1 MVREVADDELG
12 LNELPAVEVSASSS
26 SQGQAYRRSSFW
38 CWGKGNRVS
47 QEADSLSI
55 KVGGEN
61 HDKKPK
67 AHEMNRIKSTKYTLL
82 TFLPLNLAEQFRRVA
97 NFYFLCMTIIS
108 IVI

>member
-1 MVREVADDELG
+1 MWWDMVRFSTVFFDKNCSNIALF
-12 LNELPAVEVSASSS
+12 LPNFL
-26 SQGQAYRRSSFW
+26 SQ
-38 CWGKGNRVS
+38 GNRVS

-67 AHEMNRIKSTKYTLL
+67 AHETNRIKSTKYTLL
-82 TFLPLNLAEQFRRVA
+82 TFLPLNLAEQFRRIA

-108 IVI
+108 IVIGECCFFFREA